1 MTSSIQDELP
11 LGKSRK
17 SAGQSQAFAHVDP
30 AYLVMFGK
38 ALRELIESR
47 HGFTIDDVVEKIGL
61 PFESGKNNSIGALIT
76 RAAADGLIEKA
87 GFATA
92 RRPESHG
99 RIIHRWI
106 GVRK

>member
-1 MTSSIQDELP
+1 MIDTMQDELP
-11 LGKSRK
+11 LGKARK
-17 SAGQSQAFAHVDP
+17 SAGQSRALSHLDP
-30 AYLVMFGK
+30 AYLAMFNK

-47 HGFTIDDVVEKIGL
+47 HGFTIDDLVEKIGL
-61 PFESGKNNSIGALIT
+61 PFESGKNNSIGGLIT

-99 RIIHRWI
+99 RIVHRWI

>member
-1 MTSSIQDELP
+1 MTKSSQQELNFD
-11 LGKSRK
+11 SRK
-17 SAGQSQAFAHVDP
+17 ASGQAKAFSHLDP
-30 AYLVMFGK
+30 AYLAMFEK
-38 ALRELIESR
+38 ALIDLIESR
-47 HGFTIDDVVEKIGL
+47 HGFTIDDLTEKIGL

-76 RAAADGLIEKA
+76 RAAKDGLIEKA

-99 RIIHRWI
+99 RIVHRWI

>member
-1 MTSSIQDELP
+1 MIDSMQDELP

-30 AYLVMFGK
+30 EYLAMFSK

-76 RAAADGLIEKA
+76 RAASEGLIEKC
-87 GFATA
+87 GFSTA

-106 GVRK
+106 GVKK